1 MENDTKQNIASEE
14 VEASKEETPVEEVIS
29 EEVEASKEE
38 TPAEEVISEEVEA
51 SKEETPVEEVIS
63 EEVEASKEEASVEE
77 VVSEEIVANEDSE
90 QVQGGRTVDAP
101 FIIGKKIGMTR
112 IFDENGNSYPVTLV
126 EAGPCYITQIKSV
139 DNDGYSAV
147 QIGYDEVSE
156 RKLNKPQTGHLK
168 GLDSK
173 YLKYLRECRIEN
185 ISDGMEV
192 GGQINS
198 NIFEIGDL
206 VNVSGVSKGKGF
218 AGHMKRHGFS
228 GGRASH
234 GKNSVMR
241 KAGSIGAGSD
251 PSRVWKGTRMA
262 GRMGG
267 DTVTIKNLEILKIN
281 NDENMVFLNGSIPG
295 PKNSIVYIAK
305 V

>member
-1 MENDTKQNIASEE
+1 MEDNKQNIASEE
-14 VEASKEETPVEEVIS
+14 VEASKEDAPVEEVAS
-29 EEVEASKEE
+29 EEVEASKEDA
-38 TPAEEVISEEVEA
+38 PAEEVASEEFEASKEDAPVEEVASEEVEA
-51 SKEETPVEEVIS
+51 SKEDVPVEEVVAS
-63 EEVEASKEEASVEE
+63 EESDQAK
-77 VVSEEIVANEDSE
+77 
-90 QVQGGRTVDAP
+90 GGQTVDAP
-101 FIIGKKIGMTR
+101 FIIGKKLGMTR
-112 IFDENGNSYPVTLV
+112 IFDENGNSYPVTLI
-126 EAGPCYITQIKSV
+126 EAGPCYITQIKSI
-139 DNDGYSAV
+139 DTDGYSAV

-156 RKLNKPQTGHLK
+156 KKLNKPQAGHLK
-168 GLDSK
+168 GLDNR
-173 YLKYLRECRIEN
+173 YLKYLRECRVED
-185 ISDGMEV
+185 ISNDMAV

-218 AGHMKRHGFS
+218 AGHMKRHGFG

-241 KAGSIGAGSD
+241 KSGSIGAGSD

-267 DTVTIKNLEILKIN
+267 DTVTVKNLEILKIN
-281 NDENMVFLNGSIPG
+281 NDENMIFLNGSIPG
-295 PKNSIVYIAK
+295 AKNSIVYIAK